1 MPVWV
6 TVPEPIATYLNDTTT
21 VFTTAF
27 PSCFIPFDI
36 RIYDWFNDAE
46 VTKLL
51 PSEIVFELAHIA
63 AARFGSS
70 IAKTV

>member
-1 MPVWV
+1 M
-6 TVPEPIATYLNDTTT
+6 PEPIATNLNDATT

-27 PSCFIPFDI
+27 PSCFISFDI

-46 VTKLL
+46 ETKLL
-51 PSEIVFELAHIA
+51 PGEIVFELAHIA

-70 IAKTV
+70 ITETV